1 LSLQNLHRMEEEF
14 NECYEWLFEKSI
26 KNLKE
31 AITVKMRAI
40 EQCEEIQEEHRNKRL
55 NRIKEKEAE

>member
-1 LSLQNLHRMEEEF
+1 MEEEF

>member
-1 LSLQNLHRMEEEF
+1 MEDEF